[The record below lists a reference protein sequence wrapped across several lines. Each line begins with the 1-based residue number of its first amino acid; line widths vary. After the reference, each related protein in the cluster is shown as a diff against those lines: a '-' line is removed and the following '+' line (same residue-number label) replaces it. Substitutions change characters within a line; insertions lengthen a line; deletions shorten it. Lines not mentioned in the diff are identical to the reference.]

1 MITLTQNKIDKYQ
14 IVREGKKEEK
24 IPFVKLQSR
33 FNKLI
38 I

>member
-24 IPFVKLQSR
+24 ITFVKLQSR